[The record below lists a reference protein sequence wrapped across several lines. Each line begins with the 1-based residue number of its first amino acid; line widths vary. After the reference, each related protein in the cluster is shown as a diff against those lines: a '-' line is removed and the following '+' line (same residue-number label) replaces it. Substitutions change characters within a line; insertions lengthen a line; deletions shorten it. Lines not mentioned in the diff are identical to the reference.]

1 MKRHSH
7 SHTNKYVIVALLAIL
22 FFSLGYLSMS
32 KKEGMF
38 GLDMLTPKKEE
49 KDKMM
54 EGLEM
59 KPTTE
64 EKKEPKEVGV
74 DALKKMFSVFKI

>member
-1 MKRHSH
+1 
-7 SHTNKYVIVALLAIL
+7 
-22 FFSLGYLSMS
+22 
-32 KKEGMF
+32 MF

>member
-1 MKRHSH
+1 
-7 SHTNKYVIVALLAIL
+7 VALLAIL

-49 KDKMM
+49 EKKKMM

-59 KPTTE
+59 KPKME
-64 EKKEPKEVGV
+64 EKKETKEVGV
-74 DALKKMFSVFKI
+74 DALKKMFSVFN